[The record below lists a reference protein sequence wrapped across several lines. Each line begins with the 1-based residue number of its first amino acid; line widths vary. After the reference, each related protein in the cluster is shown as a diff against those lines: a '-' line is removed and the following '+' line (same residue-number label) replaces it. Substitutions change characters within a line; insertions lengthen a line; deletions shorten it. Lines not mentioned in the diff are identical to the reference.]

1 MADLSPIKAEF
12 TDYPARLRAL
22 RDHLVD
28 LLEDAVPAAAAPL
41 AKQLQ
46 EVMAKLEAVAPQRTE
61 SALDDLATA
70 RARRRA
76 DSGI

>member
-28 LLEDAVPAAAAPL
+28 LLEDAAPAAAAPL